1 MLRLPSIVCLLL
13 LLFASCSSAP
23 VWRSPNYGPDKPA
36 PTLLAAAVYDFTL
49 PENEL
54 SLTNIGS
61 NVRKI
66 ATAITGQKAVQ
77 ATASGMHPKL
87 TAFLAAQGFQLET
100 DLTRSTKLTNDG
112 MAAGDY
118 LVVMPDTVARPFGQY
133 MLFGPGSKSSIAE
146 RLQTERQRE
155 AYASILVGFES
166 PGSSLE
172 NGVTCNI
179 WIQVLDRTG
188 TPVLEA
194 RVSGSAEFRAAPN
207 TVVQQAFDRALAGL
221 QQVVVQA

>member
-1 MLRLPSIVCLLL
+1 
-13 LLFASCSSAP
+13 
-23 VWRSPNYGPDKPA
+23 
-36 PTLLAAAVYDFTL
+36 
-49 PENEL
+49 
-54 SLTNIGS
+54 
-61 NVRKI
+61 
-66 ATAITGQKAVQ
+66 
-77 ATASGMHPKL
+77 
-87 TAFLAAQGFQLET
+87 
-100 DLTRSTKLTNDG
+100 